1 FSQQGFAAP
10 PEAAQQQ
17 AAGVGAV
24 PQGPGAQQQ
33 QQGATFEDDDMSL
46 QFDADYYDNKS
57 FHGVKDEFTEVV
69 RNRNR
74 KPEPTASRRNNCGG
88 GGGARRRRRRSKIP
102 CWRRRRRVDLEDT
115 AAAVAAAVAEDR
127 ALFTTAI
134 ENCRQ
139 DFAKRKANKSAT
151 LTRSSRKIRARG
163 ISISIG
169 NGVRTKQLGGTR
181 AERLFEA
188 AGMPFCQP
196 ACFCFFLLLACMLI
210 SPTLQQRRAPITCY
224 NATKFADPRGNMT
237 CEDGV
242 NTCYEYV
249 YGYHGVSHLTYT
261 AGCGGRIKASYSGA
275 NGPVD
280 EYIPTATAKDLCNQK
295 LLPLLLHAKV
305 SRVEPTESVICPP
318 GEHRLLLREVRS
330 RLPFFNAGCGPCPAY
345 TFNCTICHADGVL
358 QCHLWRQHSCHDG
371 TLGLCMD
378 SAAGIGPGLATTAA
392 AALAASVLA
401 ACFASVSLFLYAQF
415 PII

>member
-1 FSQQGFAAP
+1 
-10 PEAAQQQ
+10 
-17 AAGVGAV
+17 
-24 PQGPGAQQQ
+24 
-33 QQGATFEDDDMSL
+33 
-46 QFDADYYDNKS
+46 
-57 FHGVKDEFTEVV
+57 
-69 RNRNR
+69 
-74 KPEPTASRRNNCGG
+74 
-88 GGGARRRRRRSKIP
+88 SK
-102 CWRRRRRVDLEDT
+102 
-115 AAAVAAAVAEDR
+115 
-127 ALFTTAI
+127 
-134 ENCRQ
+134 
-139 DFAKRKANKSAT
+139 
-151 LTRSSRKIRARG
+151 RSSRKIRARG

-280 EYIPTATAKDLCNQK
+280 EYISNCHGKDLCNQK
-295 LLPLLLHAKV
+295 LWKRLHADYRFCLHAKV

-318 GEHRLLLREVRS
+318 GEHRCFYEKSAS

-345 TFNCTICHADGVL
+345 TFNCTICHADGVCNATSGGSIL
-358 QCHLWRQHSCHDG
+358 HDDPRSVQ
-371 TLGLCMD
+371 D

-392 AALAASVLA
+392 AALAAL
-401 ACFASVSLFLYAQF
+401 CCRLFASVVLVPHAQF

>member
-1 FSQQGFAAP
+1 
-10 PEAAQQQ
+10 
-17 AAGVGAV
+17 
-24 PQGPGAQQQ
+24 
-33 QQGATFEDDDMSL
+33 
-46 QFDADYYDNKS
+46 
-57 FHGVKDEFTEVV
+57 
-69 RNRNR
+69 
-74 KPEPTASRRNNCGG
+74 
-88 GGGARRRRRRSKIP
+88 
-102 CWRRRRRVDLEDT
+102 
-115 AAAVAAAVAEDR
+115 
-127 ALFTTAI
+127 
-134 ENCRQ
+134 
-139 DFAKRKANKSAT
+139 
-151 LTRSSRKIRARG
+151 
-163 ISISIG
+163 
-169 NGVRTKQLGGTR
+169 
-181 AERLFEA
+181 
-188 AGMPFCQP
+188 MPFCQP

-280 EYIPTATAKDLCNQK
+280 EYISNCHGKDLCNQK
-295 LLPLLLHAKV
+295 LWKRLHADYRFCLHAKV

-318 GEHRLLLREVRS
+318 GEHRCFYEKSAS

-345 TFNCTICHADGVL
+345 TFNCTICHADGVCNATSGGSIL
-358 QCHLWRQHSCHDG
+358 HDDPRSVQ
-371 TLGLCMD
+371 D

-392 AALAASVLA
+392 AALAAL
-401 ACFASVSLFLYAQF
+401 CCRLFASVVLVPHAQF